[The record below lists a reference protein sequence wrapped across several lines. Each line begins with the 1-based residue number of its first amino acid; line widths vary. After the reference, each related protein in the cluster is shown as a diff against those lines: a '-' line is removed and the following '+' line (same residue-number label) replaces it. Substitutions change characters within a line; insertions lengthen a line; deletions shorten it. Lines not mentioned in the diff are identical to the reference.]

1 MNEKPFPISILLQHV
16 RDLSIIQIWMTKIPT
31 VKTGGGGGIFLMGDA
46 DETEMGLVFLLIL

>member
-31 VKTGGGGGIFLMGDA
+31 VKTGGGIFLMGDA
-46 DETEMGLVFLLIL
+46 NETEMGLVSLLIL